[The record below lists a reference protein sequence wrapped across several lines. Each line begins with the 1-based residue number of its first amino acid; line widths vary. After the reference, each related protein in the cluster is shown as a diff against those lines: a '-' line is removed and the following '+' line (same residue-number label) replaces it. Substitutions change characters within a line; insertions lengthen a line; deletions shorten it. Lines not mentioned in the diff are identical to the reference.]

1 MSPRAKA
8 NAQSKTTKSAS
19 KTRKAKS
26 QEQKPKAQAEER
38 AQGQGH
44 GEGEARRLGDR
55 FVLDTSVIVDGR
67 ITEEVR
73 QGRFQGATFLIPEV
87 VLAELEAQAERGQET
102 GFAGLN
108 ELKNLQALSWEGTIA
123 LEFVGERP
131 RGDILRL
138 HEMGELNALIR
149 RISEEE
155 GATLITSDRVQYLS
169 CEARGTPVLF
179 FESPAAYDLS
189 ALRIMRYFDDETMS
203 VHLRAHTR
211 PKAKRGTPGGM
222 EIVALDEKPLQE
234 REIDVMAREIVEAA
248 EQHPEG
254 FIEMDSGGS
263 TVVQLGNMRIAI
275 ARPPFSDALEIT
287 VVRPVARTR
296 LDDYAYA
303 DLLKERLSQRYRGV
317 LVSGAPGA
325 GKSTFV
331 QAIADYLEEAGWVIK
346 TMEKP
351 RDLVVSDE
359 ITQYTALEGSMENTA
374 DVLLLVRPDYTIFD
388 EMRRTEDFQ
397 VFADMRLAGVGMVGV
412 VHATRGIDALQR
424 LIGRVELGMIPQVV
438 DTVVFIDEGDVRQIY
453 EVEFTVK
460 VPTGM
465 GDTDL
470 ARPVIEVR
478 DYESKQ
484 LAFEIYSFGEQ
495 VVVMPIGEVVAEK
508 PVWRL
513 AERALEYELGRILR
527 GHVAVQIKSD
537 NRAVLYVE
545 EDRIPAVLG
554 KGGSNIRELEKRVGI
569 GLEVR
574 SFDELDITAGRD
586 LDVAVTDRHVILD
599 LDPKLR
605 GKTIEITVDGEPVFL
620 GSVSR
625 SGSIKLR
632 RGTEPAER
640 IYEAYQRGRPIRAR
654 RAG

>member
-1 MSPRAKA
+1 MSADEK
-8 NAQSKTTKSAS
+8 KD
-19 KTRKAKS
+19 
-26 QEQKPKAQAEER
+26 
-38 AQGQGH
+38 
-44 GEGEARRLGDR
+44 LY
-55 FVLDTSVIVDGR
+55 VLDTSVIVDGR

-73 QGRFQGATFLIPEV
+73 AGRFHGATFIVPEA

-108 ELKNLQALSWEGTIA
+108 ELKHLQALSWEGVIT
-123 LEFVGERP
+123 LEYRGERP

-138 HEMGELNALIR
+138 HQTGELDSIIR
-149 RISEEE
+149 RVAEEE
-155 GATLITSDRVQYLS
+155 GATLLTSDRVQALA
-169 CEARGTPVLF
+169 CEAHGTPVVF

-189 ALRIMRYFDDETMS
+189 ALRIMQYFDAETMS

-211 PKAKRGTPGGM
+211 PKAKKGTPGEM
-222 EIVALDEKPLQE
+222 KIVHLSEKPLTE
-234 REIDVMAREIVEAA
+234 REIEVMAREIVEAA

-263 TVVQLGNMRIAI
+263 TVVQLKNLRIAI

-287 VVRPVARTR
+287 VVKPVAHTK

-303 DLLKERLSQRYRGV
+303 DLLKERLSQRHRGV

-331 QAIADYLEEAGWVIK
+331 QAIADYLQEAGWVIK

-351 RDLVVSDE
+351 RDLEVSDE
-359 ITQYTALEGSMENTA
+359 ITQYTALEGNMANTA

-397 VFADMRLAGVGMVGV
+397 VFADMRLAGVGMIGV

-438 DTVVFIDEGDVRQIY
+438 DTVVFIDDGDVRQIY

-465 GDTDL
+465 GDQDL

-484 LAFEIYSFGEQ
+484 LAYEIYSFGEQ

-508 PVWRL
+508 PIWKL
-513 AERALEYELGRILR
+513 AERTLEYELSRTLR
-527 GHVAVQIKSD
+527 GPVAVKVVSD
-537 NRAVLYVE
+537 SRAILYVDE
-545 EDRIPAVLG
+545 ERIAQIVG
-554 KGGSNIRELEKRVGI
+554 RGGERIRELERRFGI
-569 GLEVR
+569 GFDVR
-574 SFDELDITAGRD
+574 SFDELDLTAGRD
-586 LDVAVTDRHVILD
+586 LDVTITDRHVILD
-599 LDPKLR
+599 LDPNLR
-605 GKTIEITVDGEPVFL
+605 GKTIEILVDGEPVFL

-640 IYEAYQRGRPIRAR
+640 ILEAYQQGKPIRAR

>member
-1 MSPRAKA
+1 MSEPRD
-8 NAQSKTTKSAS
+8 
-19 KTRKAKS
+19 
-26 QEQKPKAQAEER
+26 QKVA
-38 AQGQGH
+38 
-44 GEGEARRLGDR
+44 DR
-55 FVLDTSVIVDGR
+55 YVLDTSVIVDGR

-73 QGRFQGATFLIPEV
+73 RGRFEGAIFLVPEAAV
-87 VLAELEAQAERGQET
+87 AELEAQAEHGQET

-108 ELKNLQALSWEGTIA
+108 ELKQLQALSWEGVIR
-123 LEFVGERP
+123 LEYKGERP
-131 RGDILRL
+131 RGPVLRL
-138 HEMGELNALIR
+138 HESGEIDSLIR
-149 RISEEE
+149 RLAEEE
-155 GATLITSDRVQYLS
+155 GATLITSDRVQALV
-169 CEARGTPVLF
+169 CEARGLPVLY
-179 FESPAAYDLS
+179 FESPAAHRLES
-189 ALRIMRYFDDETMS
+189 LRVMSYFDENTMS

-211 PKAKRGTPGGM
+211 PKAKRGTPGAM
-222 EIVALDEKPLQE
+222 EIVHLSDKPLTE
-234 REIDVMAREIVEAA
+234 REIELMAREIVEAA

-263 TVVQLGNMRIAI
+263 TVVQLKNLRIAI

-287 VVRPVARTR
+287 VVRPVARTK

-303 DLLKERLSQRYRGV
+303 DLLKERLAQRHRGV

-331 QAIADYLEEAGWVIK
+331 QAIADYLQGAGWVIK
-346 TMEKP
+346 TMERP
-351 RDLVVSDE
+351 RDLEVSDE
-359 ITQYTALEGSMENTA
+359 ITQYTALEGEMANTA

-438 DTVVFIDEGDVRQIY
+438 DTVVFIDEGDVRQLY

-478 DYESKQ
+478 DFESKQ

-508 PVWRL
+508 PIWKL
-513 AERALEYELGRILR
+513 AERTLEYELGRM
-527 GHVAVQIKSD
+527 IKGRVSVEVRSD
-537 NRAVLYVE
+537 TRAVLYV
-545 EDRIPAVLG
+545 DDHRIPQVLG
-554 KGGSNIRELEKRVGI
+554 KGGGNIRELERKFGI
-569 GLEVR
+569 ELEVR
-574 SFDELDITAGRD
+574 SFDEMDLSAG
-586 LDVAVTDRHVILD
+586 LEIDVSVSAHHVILD
-599 LDPKLR
+599 LDPSLR
-605 GKTIEITVDGEPVFL
+605 GKTIELMVDGEPVFI

-625 SGSIKLR
+625 SGSVKLR
-632 RGTEPAER
+632 RGSEPAER
-640 IYEAYQRGRPIRAR
+640 ILEAYQRGKSIRAR

>member
-1 MSPRAKA
+1 MEKE
-8 NAQSKTTKSAS
+8 TK
-19 KTRKAKS
+19 
-26 QEQKPKAQAEER
+26 
-38 AQGQGH
+38 
-44 GEGEARRLGDR
+44 LY
-55 FVLDTSVIVDGR
+55 VLDTSVIVDGR

-73 QGRFQGATFLIPEV
+73 RGRFSGATFIVPEA

-108 ELKNLQALSWEGTIA
+108 ELKQLQSLSWEGTIQ
-123 LEFVGERP
+123 LEYKGERP

-138 HEMGELNALIR
+138 HESGELDSLIR
-149 RISEEE
+149 RLAEAE
-155 GATLITSDRVQYLS
+155 GATLLTSDRVQALV
-169 CEARGTPVLF
+169 CEARGLPVMY
-179 FESPAAYDLS
+179 FESPGAHRLE
-189 ALRIMRYFDDETMS
+189 ALGVMRYFDETTMS

-211 PKAKRGTPGGM
+211 PKAKKGTPGAM
-222 EIVALDEKPLQE
+222 KIVHLDEKPLSE
-234 REIDVMAREIVEAA
+234 REVEVMAREIVEAA

-263 TVVQLGNMRIAI
+263 TVVQLKNLRIAI

-287 VVRPVARTR
+287 VVRPVTHTR
-296 LDDYAYA
+296 LEDYAYA
-303 DLLKERLSQRYRGV
+303 DLLKERLRERHRGV

-331 QAIADYLEEAGWVIK
+331 QAIADYLQEAGWVIK
-346 TMEKP
+346 TMERP
-351 RDLVVSDE
+351 RDLEVSDE
-359 ITQYTALEGSMENTA
+359 ITQYTALEGEMANTA

-438 DTVVFIDEGDVRQIY
+438 DTVVFIDEGDVRQLY

-478 DYESKQ
+478 DFESKQ

-508 PVWRL
+508 PIWKL
-513 AERALEYELGRILR
+513 AERALERELSRLLKGN
-527 GHVAVQIKSD
+527 VAVEVQSD
-537 NRAVLYVE
+537 NRAILYVE
-545 EDRIPAVLG
+545 DHRIPYVLG
-554 KGGSNIRELEKRVGI
+554 RGGSHIRELERRLGI

-574 SFDELDITAGRD
+574 SFGEMDLTAGRPIE
-586 LDVAVTDRHVILD
+586 LVVSDRHVIID
-599 LDPKLR
+599 LEPDLR
-605 GKTIEITVDGEPVFL
+605 GKTIELLVDGESVFI

-632 RGTEPAER
+632 RGSEPAER
-640 IYEAYQRGRPIRAR
+640 LYEAYQRGKPIRAR